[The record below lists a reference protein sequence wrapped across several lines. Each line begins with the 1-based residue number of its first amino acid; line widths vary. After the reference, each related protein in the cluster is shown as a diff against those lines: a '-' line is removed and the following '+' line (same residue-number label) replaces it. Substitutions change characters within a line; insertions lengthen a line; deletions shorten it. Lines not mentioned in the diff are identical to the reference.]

1 MQRYWYRVEVL
12 SGHDTYLYFG
22 SSELDEAAAMELA
35 GHAVQLVEGR
45 PDNIKVTR
53 SADLEQAEQII
64 AALGQ

>member
-1 MQRYWYRVEVL
+1 TKAAGRDV
-12 SGHDTYLYFG
+12 T
-22 SSELDEAAAMELA
+22 DEAEAMELA

>member
-1 MQRYWYRVEVL
+1 MFRYGLLRDALAMTKAAGRDV
-12 SGHDTYLYFG
+12 T
-22 SSELDEAAAMELA
+22 DEAAAMELA

-64 AALGQ
+64 AALRQ